1 MYSEYL
7 IYLLHRPIK
16 IHKTSIFIYQHFLIL
31 LSEYF
36 LKVLLVEFEK
46 RTVTKVLSQSY
57 SSE

>member
-1 MYSEYL
+1 M
-7 IYLLHRPIK
+7 HRPIK
-16 IHKTSIFIYQHFLIL
+16 IHKISIFVYQQFLIL